1 MLVSSDEEGE
11 EAVVSADKAES
22 VPAKGSGRRAEEKG
36 KSGGAAEGA
45 HPRPARPALLAM
57 KLTESETSDDDVR
70 NRWICSPL
78 VLKRLRFFLTK
89 NQKEFCET
97 TKTWYNSIDYHIWS

>member
-1 MLVSSDEEGE
+1 MLVSSDEEGEGE

-22 VPAKGSGRRAEEKG
+22 VPGKGSGRRPEEKA
-36 KSGGAAEGA
+36 KSGDAAEGA

-70 NRWICSPL
+70 NR
-78 VLKRLRFFLTK
+78 
-89 NQKEFCET
+89 
-97 TKTWYNSIDYHIWS
+97 

>member
-1 MLVSSDEEGE
+1 MLVSSDDEGEE
-11 EAVVSADKAES
+11 EAVVSAEKAES
-22 VPAKGSGRRAEEKG
+22 VPGKESGRRSEEKA

-70 NRWICSPL
+70 NR
-78 VLKRLRFFLTK
+78 
-89 NQKEFCET
+89 
-97 TKTWYNSIDYHIWS
+97 

>member
-1 MLVSSDEEGE
+1 LNELTKASVLVSSDDDEGE
-11 EAVVSADKAES
+11 EAVVSGDKAES
-22 VPAKGSGRRAEEKG
+22 VPVKGSGRRPEEKG

-70 NRWICSPL
+70 NR
-78 VLKRLRFFLTK
+78 
-89 NQKEFCET
+89 
-97 TKTWYNSIDYHIWS
+97 

>member
-11 EAVVSADKAES
+11 GDEEAVVSVDKAES
-22 VPAKGSGRRAEEKG
+22 VPGKGSGRRPEEKA

-45 HPRPARPALLAM
+45 HPRPGRPALLAM

-70 NRWICSPL
+70 NR
-78 VLKRLRFFLTK
+78 
-89 NQKEFCET
+89 
-97 TKTWYNSIDYHIWS
+97 